1 MTHARSLVRTSL
13 MLGVFLLASV
23 GVTAAPDRPNIL
35 LVVVDDLRFD
45 DFGAAGHPFART
57 PNIDRL
63 AHEGAQFQNMFAV
76 TPLCSPSRASI
87 VTGLYTRHH
96 GILDNTERGAQSHQ
110 LQTFARALHA
120 DGYRTGFI
128 GENRARPFLLMLS
141 HKALHPNIVQQADGT
156 TVPIGEGGV
165 IPAERHKTLYA
176 GVPLP
181 RRANYGVPPHDKPAL
196 ERPVVGLPPLGP
208 APASA
213 AANSR
218 ERGDRGG
225 HAAPR

>member
-1 MTHARSLVRTSL
+1 MKGQGEA
-13 MLGVFLLASV
+13 
-23 GVTAAPDRPNIL
+23 
-35 LVVVDDLRFD
+35 
-45 DFGAAGHPFART
+45 
-57 PNIDRL
+57 IDPELYENGRL
-63 AHEGAQFQNMFAV
+63 A
-76 TPLCSPSRASI
+76 R
-87 VTGLYTRHH
+87 VTGYVTD
-96 GILDNTERGAQSHQ
+96 IFTQ
-110 LQTFARALHA
+110 RAL
-120 DGYRTGFI
+120 RFI